1 MKISIFIFFLSLTTL
16 SQAQPLTTGPQAPGS
31 TDNCSACPGTPWTNN
46 PPNWVQFFLPP
57 DSFSTILY
65 YKDFG
70 FSIPAGVT
78 ITGVKVYYA
87 GDYLGPQASDTL
99 VQLTHNNTLIGTN
112 IALDSSYAG
121 IARTYGDSLNIWGAT
136 LTSTMVNDT
145 TFGFGI
151 RIETD
156 AQAINGGFPSPT
168 MTVYYQNPITGITEE
183 ATSQTNRMWFNAD
196 DLSLNLLQT
205 PENSLVKIYN
215 LEGKLIYNAI
225 PVSGNKAFFPE
236 SLPSALYIG
245 EIQSAEGT
253 TLNRIKFRVL

>member
-1 MKISIFIFFLSLTTL
+1 MKILLIILLLSLATL
-16 SQAQPLTTGPQAPGS
+16 SQAQPLTTGPQAPGN
-31 TDNCSACPGTPWTNN
+31 TANCSSCPGTPWVSN
-46 PPNWVQFFLPP
+46 PPNWIQFFLPP

-112 IALDSSYAG
+112 IALDSAFAG
-121 IARTYGDSLNIWGAT
+121 IARTYGDSLNNWGAS
-136 LTSTMVNDT
+136 LTSSMINDT
-145 TFGFGI
+145 TFGFGV

-156 AQAINGGFPSPT
+156 VQPINGGLPIPQ
-168 MTVYYQNPITGITEE
+168 MTVYYQNPITGIIEE
-183 ATSQTNRMWFNAD
+183 ATSQTNRIWYRAD
-196 DLSLNLLQT
+196 DQSLNVFQA

-215 LEGKLIYNAI
+215 LDGKLIYNSI
-225 PVSGNKAFFPE
+225 PVSGNKVFLSE
-236 SLPSALYIG
+236 SLPSGLYIG
-245 EIQSAEGT
+245 EIHSAEGSV
-253 TLNRIKFRVL
+253 LNRIKFSVY